1 MGVMKRIKGKLT
13 KAKKFGGVQAD
24 DANNVSST
32 RRLALGDVT
41 NDAGRKKNGDDFSTN
56 NNTVKTPG
64 KKKTATKKFRTAD
77 VFTKK
82 EKKKREEDRASEK
95 TTTTTTT
102 TATVLKAVE
111 IFEDDDQFEKR
122 VETAEDSSPGK
133 LKAPPPSLEASSA
146 SPSSSSSSSSSKSAL
161 EAWADALVGL
171 DKEEG
176 NQPETP
182 TKVDEEKA
190 VVFSSNASAADDS
203 LLPASPIVVSYELSE
218 SECGSPM
225 CGGVEERVLEN
236 IDVEEEE
243 EEHVDTLESYLFTPP
258 PVMSKESAKEDAVEE
273 EEEEEIDEEKRN
285 TQSARLS
292 LSMWDV
298 NSTSKMINVSF
309 LKNVS
314 AMDVAMGAGVAAVV
328 FNFFM
333 PSFLK
338 ASF

>member
-1 MGVMKRIKGKLT
+1 MGVMKKIRGKLT
-13 KAKKFGGVQAD
+13 KAKKLGGGVRA
-24 DANNVSST
+24 DANTVSST
-32 RRLALGDVT
+32 RRLALEDVT
-41 NDAGRKKNGDDFSTN
+41 NAGKKNDFPTDN
-56 NNTVKTPG
+56 VKTPG

-77 VFTKK
+77 VFPKK
-82 EKKKREEDRASEK
+82 EKKREEDRASEK
-95 TTTTTTT
+95 TTTTTT
-102 TATVLKAVE
+102 AAVLKAVE

-122 VETAEDSSPGK
+122 VETVKDSSPGK
-133 LKAPPPSLEASSA
+133 LRAPPPSLEASSA

-190 VVFSSNASAADDS
+190 VVFSSNASAAEDS
-203 LLPASPIVVSYELSE
+203 LLPIVVSYELSE

-243 EEHVDTLESYLFTPP
+243 EQHVDTLESYLFTPP
-258 PVMSKESAKEDAVEE
+258 PVMSKESAKEDAV

-298 NSTSKMINVSF
+298 NSTSKMINVRF

>member
-1 MGVMKRIKGKLT
+1 MGVMKKIRGKLT
-13 KAKKFGGVQAD
+13 KAKKFGGGVRA
-24 DANNVSST
+24 DANTVSST
-32 RRLALGDVT
+32 RRLALEDVT
-41 NDAGRKKNGDDFSTN
+41 NAGKKNDFPTDN
-56 NNTVKTPG
+56 VKTPG

-77 VFTKK
+77 VFPKK
-82 EKKKREEDRASEK
+82 EKKREEDRASEK
-95 TTTTTTT
+95 TTTT
-102 TATVLKAVE
+102 AAVLKAVE

-122 VETAEDSSPGK
+122 VKAVDSSPGK

-176 NQPETP
+176 KQPETP

-190 VVFSSNASAADDS
+190 VVFSSNASAAEDS

-243 EEHVDTLESYLFTPP
+243 EQHVDTLESYLFTPP
-258 PVMSKESAKEDAVEE
+258 PVMSKESAKEDAVE

>member
-1 MGVMKRIKGKLT
+1 
-13 KAKKFGGVQAD
+13 
-24 DANNVSST
+24 
-32 RRLALGDVT
+32 
-41 NDAGRKKNGDDFSTN
+41 
-56 NNTVKTPG
+56 
-64 KKKTATKKFRTAD
+64 
-77 VFTKK
+77 
-82 EKKKREEDRASEK
+82 
-95 TTTTTTT
+95 
-102 TATVLKAVE
+102 
-111 IFEDDDQFEKR
+111 
-122 VETAEDSSPGK
+122 
-133 LKAPPPSLEASSA
+133 
-146 SPSSSSSSSSSKSAL
+146 L

-182 TKVDEEKA
+182 TKIDEEKG
-190 VVFSSNASAADDS
+190 VVFSSNAAADDP

-236 IDVEEEE
+236 VDVEEEE
-243 EEHVDTLESYLFTPP
+243 EEEHVETLESYLFTPP
-258 PVMSKESAKEDAVEE
+258 PVMSKESA
-273 EEEEEIDEEKRN
+273 EEEEIDEEKRN

-298 NSTSKMINVSF
+298 NSTSTMINVSF